1 MHKNTGITITDQ
13 GELHL
18 AEVIG
23 TESLREQFIK
33 NQVVGW
39 VKDLQLLS
47 KCTGWSSS
55 SIFNIQQW
63 NVVQIDPFLTLWRLA
78 GFGDLRKKYRNT
90 WLCVGISPVSPTDL
104 VKGSKDMASL
114 LVCTRKKIF
123 AWGCGFF
130 VSAVISGVL
139 SGHLGS
145 LYLALGTNH

>member
-47 KCTGWSSS
+47 KCTG
-55 SIFNIQQW
+55 
-63 NVVQIDPFLTLWRLA
+63 
-78 GFGDLRKKYRNT
+78 
-90 WLCVGISPVSPTDL
+90 
-104 VKGSKDMASL
+104 
-114 LVCTRKKIF
+114 
-123 AWGCGFF
+123 
-130 VSAVISGVL
+130 
-139 SGHLGS
+139 
-145 LYLALGTNH
+145 